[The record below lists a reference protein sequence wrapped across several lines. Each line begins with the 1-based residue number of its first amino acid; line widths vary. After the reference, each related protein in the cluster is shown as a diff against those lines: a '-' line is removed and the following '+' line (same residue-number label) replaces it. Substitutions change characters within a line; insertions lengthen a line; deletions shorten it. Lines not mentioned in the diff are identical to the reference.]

1 MIWIRSYGKTVA
13 KQGAEH
19 RSAESQITALTTD
32 SPFLPQ
38 NTPYFSQVLAWLLPV
53 FMPRKKGM
61 RRIAKCIRLMPLKY
75 SLAEWAFTD
84 TPFRKI
90 FGCFSLPH

>member
-1 MIWIRSYGKTVA
+1 MIWLRSCGKTIA

-19 RSAESQITALTTD
+19 RSSESQITAL
-32 SPFLPQ
+32 SFLPQ
-38 NTPYFSQVLAWLLPV
+38 NTPHFSQFLAWLLPM
-53 FMPRKKGM
+53 FMPREEGI
-61 RRIAKCIRLMPLKY
+61 RRRAKCIRLMPLEY

-84 TPFRKI
+84 IPFRKL